1 MKFAFSTNAF
11 RGRNVIDA
19 IAAIAGAGY
28 SGVEIMADVPHAFP
42 RDLGEAD
49 IAAIRSALARHS
61 MAVSNVNA
69 FMMCAVGDFW
79 HPSWVECDEG
89 ERRTR
94 IEHTVGCIGLAAALG
109 AKTISTEPG
118 GPVQGMTEKEA
129 MDLFERG
136 LREVIPVASE
146 RGVKILVEPE
156 PGLLIET
163 AEEAET
169 FLRRVN
175 SEHVRINFDAG
186 HFYCVGEEP
195 AEAFKRLAP
204 YVEHIH
210 LEDIADDRRH
220 YHLVPGEGAI
230 DFEAFFRATEEA
242 GYDGWMT
249 VELYTYEEAPERAAR
264 EALDF
269 LKRFRS

>member
-1 MKFAFSTNAF
+1 
-11 RGRNVIDA
+11 
-19 IAAIAGAGY
+19 
-28 SGVEIMADVPHAFP
+28 
-42 RDLGEAD
+42 
-49 IAAIRSALARHS
+49 

-109 AKTISTEPG
+109 AGTISTEPG

-136 LREVIPVASE
+136 LREVIPTASE
-146 RGVKILVEPE
+146 RGVKILIEPE
-156 PGLLIET
+156 PELLIET
-163 AEEAET
+163 AEEAEA
-169 FLRRVN
+169 FLRRIN
-175 SEHVRINFDAG
+175 SEHVGVNFDIG

-269 LKRFRS
+269 LMRFRS